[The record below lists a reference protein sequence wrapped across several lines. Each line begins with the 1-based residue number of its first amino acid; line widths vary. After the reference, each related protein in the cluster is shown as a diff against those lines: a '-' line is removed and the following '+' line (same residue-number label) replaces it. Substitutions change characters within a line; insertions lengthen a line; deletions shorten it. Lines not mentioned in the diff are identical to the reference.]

1 MLYLQYALSFCQIV
15 LSLSLFRSSLS
26 PSLSV
31 FLSFSVFTL
40 SLSPSLLVFL
50 SFSVFSLSI
59 TFCLPSLF
67 FCLLS
72 LFLYSIYLFRFS
84 LSLSLFFGLPSF
96 CLRLIIISFILSLL
110 FVKASR
116 FSFILA
122 ACQLYK
128 YCCSELLDMSLV
140 LDIVALCLFLT
151 TVTANSRT
159 REL

>member
-1 MLYLQYALSFCQIV
+1 MKQPCCICTFLSDRSLPI
-15 LSLSLFRSSLS
+15 SLSLFRSSLS

-40 SLSPSLLVFL
+40 SLSPSL
-50 SFSVFSLSI
+50 SVFSLSI
-59 TFCLPSLF
+59 SFC
-67 FCLLS
+67 
-72 LFLYSIYLFRFS
+72 
-84 LSLSLFFGLPSF
+84 LPSF
-96 CLRLIIISFILSLL
+96 CLYLIIISFILSLL

-159 REL
+159 LTATSFYIAVIFVKSIIAVSLISWYSLMCRK